1 MVYLWLGLL
10 IFFVILEI
18 LTVGLQSI
26 WFALGALVAMVATS
40 LGADLWL
47 QILLFFAVSIAMLL
61 CLRPFLKKVV
71 TPHIAHVNA
80 DSIIGKQAI
89 VTELIDNLISSGY
102 VTVENRSWAARS
114 TKNEKISV
122 GETVVIDKIE
132 GVKVFVTKI

>member
-1 MVYLWLGLL
+1 LVYLWLGLL

-40 LGADLWL
+40 LGAELWL

-71 TPHIAHVNA
+71 TPHIARVNS
-80 DSIIGKQAI
+80 DSIIGKQAV